1 MVFIKDEIER
11 LKQRLIKNDD
21 EIDIY
26 LYNYINDIENT
37 TEIITPNN
45 FRELAICGYS
55 QKDVDEEIYNEIL
68 YTPPIRNMD
77 FKSNIYELLGI
88 FLVNKENKEVEKAL
102 IEKYEQTT
110 LENKYLIYKIYP
122 KIEENLRMKIEKNT
136 DIYSIILKYILN
148 NKLELPKEE
157 VYIKFVENAN
167 SINELIMLED
177 LYRKMIKI
185 DIQYRGEPK
194 DIILNILN
202 EFPNAV
208 KSITHKRRK
217 GHESF
222 AINDEYDVQ
231 DLLYFVLK
239 SIFPNMTPEENT
251 PQVGGKTERADF
263 IFRDFDIVLE
273 IKMIKEKDY
282 DEKKFIE
289 QIKVD
294 IQSYYRIKPKYIIF
308 FIYDPQNKTKDKKHF
323 EDLQGTINIK
333 DETGEYNFDTITV
346 LKN

>member
-1 MVFIKDEIER
+1 MVFIKGEIER
-11 LKQRLIKNDD
+11 LKERLIKDNI
-21 EIDIY
+21 EIDTY
-26 LYNYINDIENT
+26 LYNYINDIENN

-45 FRELAICGYS
+45 FKELAICGYS
-55 QKDVDEEIYNEIL
+55 KKAVDKIVFNDII
-68 YTPPIRNMD
+68 YTPPIKNMD
-77 FKSNIYELLGI
+77 YKSNIYELLGI

-102 IEKYEQTT
+102 IEKYEKTT

-122 KIEENLRMKIEKNT
+122 RIEENLRLYVEENE
-136 DIYSIILKYILN
+136 DINSNIIRNILN
-148 NKLELPKEE
+148 NKIEFPKEE
-157 VYIKFVENAN
+157 VYIKFIENAN
-167 SINELIMLED
+167 SISDLIILED
-177 LYRKMIKI
+177 LYRKSIKM
-185 DIQYRGEPK
+185 DIQYREEPK

-208 KSITHKRRK
+208 KSITQQRRK
-217 GHESF
+217 GHELF
-222 AINDEYDVQ
+222 RINDEYDVQ

-239 SIFPNMTPEENT
+239 SIFPKMIPEENT

-263 IFRDFDIVLE
+263 IFSEFDIILE

-289 QIKVD
+289 QIKID
-294 IQSYYRIKPKYIIF
+294 IQSYYRIKPKYMIF

-323 EDLQGTINIK
+323 EDLQGIMTIK
-333 DETGEYNFDTITV
+333 DETGKYNFETITV